1 MGAAHGTALLIRAY
15 AAYLIPFYS
24 TQAEIRSCGI
34 LGGQKSDLHHA
45 SELACDAH

>member
-24 TQAEIRSCGI
+24 TQAEFRFWGI
-34 LGGQKSDLHHA
+34 LGSHKSYLQHA
-45 SELACDAH
+45 SELACEAD